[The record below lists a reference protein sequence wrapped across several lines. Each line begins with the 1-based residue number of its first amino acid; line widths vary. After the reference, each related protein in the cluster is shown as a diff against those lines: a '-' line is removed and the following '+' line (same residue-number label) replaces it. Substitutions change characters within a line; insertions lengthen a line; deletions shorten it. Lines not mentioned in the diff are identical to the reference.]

1 VTPSEIRQGLVAGLK
16 SLPGLTVSP
25 YRAANVQPP
34 HAVIGL
40 PQIEYDSTFG
50 RGSDTLTLQILVY
63 VSRADDELAQANL
76 DEFLSGHGD
85 RSLKTVL
92 EDTSITGLTEAMVRV
107 VRTETGTASSADG
120 SEWMAA
126 TFDVQVIVSGLS

>member
-1 VTPSEIRQGLVAGLK
+1 VTPSDIRQGLVAGLK

-40 PQIEYDSTFG
+40 PQIEYDGTMG
-50 RGSDTLTLQILVY
+50 RGMDTVSLQILVY

-92 EDTSITGLTEAMVRV
+92 EDTSLTGLTDASVTLL
-107 VRTETGTASSADG
+107 RTETGTASSADG
-120 SEWMAA
+120 SEWM
-126 TFDVQVIVSGLS
+126 TCSCDVRVVVSGLS

>member
-1 VTPSEIRQGLVAGLK
+1 MTPAEIRAGLVDGLK

-25 YRAANVQPP
+25 YRAANIQPP

-40 PQIEYDSTFG
+40 PQIEYDTTFG
-50 RGSDTLTLQILVY
+50 RGSDTLSLQILVY

-85 RSLKTVL
+85 KSLKTVL
-92 EDTSITGLTEAMVRV
+92 EDPTLTGLTAASVTLL
-107 VRTETGTASSADG
+107 RTETGTASTVDG
-120 SEWMAA
+120 SEWM
-126 TFDVQVIVSGLS
+126 TCSCDVRVVVSGLS

>member
-1 VTPSEIRQGLVAGLK
+1 VTPKEIRAGLVDALK
-16 SLPGLTVSP
+16 TLPGLTVSP

-50 RGSDTLTLQILVY
+50 RGSDTLSLQILVY

-76 DEFLSGHGD
+76 DEFLSGHGG

-92 EDTSITGLTEAMVRV
+92 EDTNLTGLTEASVTLL
-107 VRTETGTASSADG
+107 RTETGTASSADG
-120 SEWMAA
+120 SEWM
-126 TFDVQVIVSGLS
+126 TCSCDVRVVVSGLS

>member
-1 VTPSEIRQGLVAGLK
+1 MTPADIRAGLVDGLK

-25 YRAANVQPP
+25 YRAANIQAP

-40 PQIEYDSTFG
+40 PQIEYDTTMG
-50 RGSDTLTLQILVY
+50 RGGDTVSFQILVY
-63 VSRADDELAQANL
+63 VSRGDDELAQANL

-85 RSLKTVL
+85 KSLKTVI
-92 EDTSITGLTEAMVRV
+92 EDTTLTGLTDAMVRV
-107 VRTETGTASSADG
+107 QRTETGTASSQDG